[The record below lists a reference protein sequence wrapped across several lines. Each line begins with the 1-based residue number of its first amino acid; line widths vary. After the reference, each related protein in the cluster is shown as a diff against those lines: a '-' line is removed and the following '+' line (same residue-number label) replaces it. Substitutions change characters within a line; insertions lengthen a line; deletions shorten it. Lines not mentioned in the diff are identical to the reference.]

1 MSRMS
6 YPSRTDVLLRVR
18 DLSTEIRAG
27 YGGAS
32 CAVRTLD
39 GVSLSVRAGEMIIVR
54 GGVASG
60 ASTLIDTLSGRRTCD
75 QGERAVSARVQVRRA
90 GIGALAFNAMYA
102 AWTDAHG
109 AMSPAPGASGRVVYV
124 LRVKSATARPRAAT
138 DTIAWR
144 TWASALRANG
154 HSVIAQLVDPS
165 PAMAPYRT
173 GKHEHREPDRPAVR
187 ENLVSGNSVRVL
199 TLAAGR
205 IVSEA

>member
-1 MSRMS
+1 MS

-32 CAVRTLD
+32 CTVRTLD
-39 GVSLSVRAGEMIIVR
+39 GVSLSVRASEMIIVR

-90 GIGALAFNAMYA
+90 RVGVEAFNAMYA
-102 AWTDAHG
+102 AWSDARG
-109 AMSPAPGASGRVVYV
+109 PTGPAPTAPGRVVYV
-124 LRVKSATARPRAAT
+124 LRVTPATERIGAST
-138 DTIAWR
+138 DVTAWR
-144 TWASALRANG
+144 RWASALRASG
-154 HSVIAQLVDPS
+154 HSVVAHLVDLS
-165 PAMAPYRT
+165 HAMAFYRT
-173 GKHEHREPDRPAVR
+173 RRHEHREPDRPAVR
-187 ENLVSGNSVRVL
+187 ENLVSGNSVRIV

>member
-1 MSRMS
+1 MS
-6 YPSRTDVLLRVR
+6 YPSRTEVLLRVR

-32 CAVRTLD
+32 CTVRTLD
-39 GVSLSVRAGEMIIVR
+39 GVSLSVRASEMIIVR

-90 GIGALAFNAMYA
+90 RVGGEAFNAMYA
-102 AWTDAHG
+102 AWSDARSSTG
-109 AMSPAPGASGRVVYV
+109 LASIASTRVVYV
-124 LRVKSATARPRAAT
+124 LRVMSPTERTRAET

-144 TWASALRANG
+144 NWAGALRASG
-154 HSVIAQLVDPS
+154 HSVVAHVVDPTH
-165 PAMAPYRT
+165 AMTPYRT
-173 GKHEHREPDRPAVR
+173 GKHEHREADRPAVR
-187 ENLVSGNSVRVL
+187 ENLVPGNSVRVL